1 LKYPNWRRKVAH
13 LAKMGKKYKEI
24 RLCFQGRSP
33 VRRIRMIKWVAQAS
47 DFRKT
52 WLCSRRRYPFE
63 KQQKNAGIACRTRLP
78 LLYGMKVKAVLQ
90 RVG

>member
-1 LKYPNWRRKVAH
+1 
-13 LAKMGKKYKEI
+13 
-24 RLCFQGRSP
+24 
-33 VRRIRMIKWVAQAS
+33 MIKWVAQAS